1 MVYMQDWAYI
11 IPVPLID
18 KDRVA
23 DAARS
28 TGRQTDAA
36 ADADAGTETHTHR
49 HTHTHTSHAE
59 TEVQPRTGRQ
69 PRKALSPS

>member
-36 ADADAGTETHTHR
+36 ADKEEKT
-49 HTHTHTSHAE
+49 
-59 TEVQPRTGRQ
+59 
-69 PRKALSPS
+69 RKMEEGKRSKKEI